1 MPRRLAL
8 FGGFVLVAL
17 VTRAAFIGVPCLDL
31 DEAAQL
37 TVARELAR
45 GATLYV
51 DVADNR
57 PPLLY
62 LLYAAAPLAGGGL
75 PGVRLLTALL
85 VLPLTAFGASAFF
98 RHDRRGALAG
108 LLYLVYGAAYLAH
121 DMHAVSPELLMLLPL
136 SAALALARDGE
147 PAQPRRLIAQGVLVG
162 LAALVRQHAVLWLP
176 ALALAAWSADSGRRS
191 SDAERAGRLALIGA
205 GFLLPLAVCL
215 LVFAALGALPEL
227 VFWTWT
233 HNLEYARNPLPATE
247 ALARAASTL
256 GPFLI
261 VTVPLW
267 WGAWRSRPQLGRSW
281 GVLVLAVAGSLAGAV
296 LGLRFFPH
304 YLVPLYLPLA
314 IAAAPATLEAIEG
327 RSRAGRLAVAWPL
340 VALAGFTVANLA
352 LYSGRYRVYEETR
365 PVFRQVAERLHADPC
380 RAAGP
385 LFVWGFAPQLYV
397 ESGMRPASRYV
408 MPQAPLVAYEPGNRA
423 SRSAPPDPTLAR
435 PEHQERLLA
444 DLARS
449 RPAFVLDTAP
459 SGLHGWDRHPLG
471 ELPGLEAFVHEG
483 YDAVAD
489 VDGVWV
495 WRRRGCEAAAPRP

>member
-17 VTRAAFIGVPCLDL
+17 VTRAALLGVPCLDL

-62 LLYAAAPLAGGGL
+62 VLYAAASLAGGGL
-75 PGVRLLTALL
+75 PGVRLLAALV
-85 VLPLTAFGASAFF
+85 VLPLTAFAASAFF

-121 DMHAVSPELLMLLPL
+121 DMHSVSPELLMLLPL
-136 SAALALARDGE
+136 SAALALAREGK
-147 PAQPRRLIAQGVLVG
+147 PADARRLLAQGVLVG

-176 ALALAAWSADSGRRS
+176 ALALVAWSADSGRRAS
-191 SDAERAGRLALIGA
+191 RAGRLLLLGA
-205 GFLLPLAVCL
+205 GFLIPLAACV
-215 LVFAALGALPEL
+215 LVFARLAALPEL

-256 GPFLI
+256 LPFTLA
-261 VTVPLW
+261 TAPLW
-267 WGAWRSRPQLGRSW
+267 WAAWRSRPRLGRSW
-281 GVLVLAVAGSLAGAV
+281 DVLALAAAGSLAGAV

-314 IAAAPATLEAIEG
+314 IAAAPATLEALEA
-327 RSRAGRLAVAWPL
+327 RSRAGLVAAAWPL
-340 VALAGFTVANLA
+340 AALAGFTAANLA
-352 LYSGRYRVYEETR
+352 LYGGKYRVYEETR
-365 PVFRQVAERLHADPC
+365 PVFRRIGERLRADVC
-380 RAAGP
+380 HGAGP

-423 SRSAPPDPTLAR
+423 SRSAPSDPKLVR
-435 PEHQERLLA
+435 PEHQQRLLA

-449 RPAFVLDTAP
+449 RPAFVLDTSP

-471 ELPGLEAFVHEG
+471 ELPGLEELVHDG
-483 YDAVAD
+483 YVAVGD
-489 VDGVWV
+489 VDQVWI
-495 WRRRGCEAAAPRP
+495 WRRKGCDQTPRWP